1 MARMFTENVPI
12 YLQLIEFLKIAVIRG
27 EYRQNDRLPPVREL
41 AEQYGVNPNTVQRA
55 YSELEREGI
64 VQSERTA
71 GRFLSIDDSRIEQLK
86 KEISDGYI
94 SELFSRMHLIGLNDD
109 QIRKMVNDFKEE
121 EG

>member
-12 YLQLIEFLKIAVIRG
+12 YLQLIEFLKIAIIRG

-55 YSELEREGI
+55 YSELEREGV

-86 KEISDGYI
+86 KEISNGYI
-94 SELFSRMHLIGLNDD
+94 SELFSRMRLIGLNDD

>member
-12 YLQLIEFLKIAVIRG
+12 YLQLIELLKIAVIRG

-86 KEISDGYI
+86 KEISNGYI
-94 SELFSRMHLIGLNDD
+94 SELFSRMRLIGLNDD

>member
-12 YLQLIEFLKIAVIRG
+12 YLQLIELLKIAVIRG

-55 YSELEREGI
+55 YSELEREGV

-86 KEISDGYI
+86 KEISTGYI
-94 SELFSRMHLIGLNDD
+94 SELFSRMRLIGLNDD